1 MNKLLISIICLFYT
15 GISYGVTPEYILRAG
30 NAVQTSANSLE
41 FDIVMIHTNSSNSTF
56 EYAGGQ
62 YFFDFNLNISNGGSL
77 IYSIVDSDLP
87 AILQPRN
94 PVVYTSGGEMQL
106 RLSTNVI
113 PSPGQGFIISNILPG
128 TKLVR
133 MKLMTN
139 SGSFDVQY
147 FSLRWRNG
155 PANPYTK
162 IYSFENS
169 EFTEITVPSNHYLDS
184 LNHPL
189 PVELAAFSAVINGN
203 NTELKWSTNIELN
216 NSGFEVERKGSTE
229 QSFKKIGF
237 IKGAGNSNTLIH
249 YSYIDKYLSTGIYKY
264 RLKQIDY
271 NGNFTYFELDDFVN
285 IGIPKVCI
293 LEQNFPNP
301 FNPETIISYQLSSE
315 RNVSLKIFNNLGKEI
330 IQLVNSIQSAG
341 SYSIKFEGNKM
352 PGGVYFYRLE
362 AGDYIETKRMLLIK

>member
-1 MNKLLISIICLFYT
+1 MNKILILIFYLFFT
-15 GISYGVTPEYILRAG
+15 GISYGVNPEYILKAG

-62 YFFDFNLNISNGGSL
+62 YFFDFNLNISNGGAL

-87 AILQPRN
+87 LELQPRN
-94 PVVYTSGGEMQL
+94 PLVYTSGGEMQL

-113 PSPGQGFIISNILPG
+113 PSPGQGFVISDLLPG

-169 EFTEITVPSNHYLDS
+169 VFTEITDTSNHSIDS

-189 PVELAAFSAVINGN
+189 PIELTAFNSVINGN
-203 NTELKWSTNIELN
+203 NTELKWSTNSELN
-216 NSGFEVERKGSTE
+216 NFGFEIERKESTE

-237 IKGAGNSNTLIH
+237 IQGAGTSNIIIN
-249 YSYIDKYLSTGIYKY
+249 YSYTDKYLSSGTYNY

-271 NGNFTYFELDDFVN
+271 NGNFTYFELDNFVN
-285 IGIPKVCI
+285 IGIPSVCN

-301 FNPETIISYQLSSE
+301 FNPETIIRYQLSSE
-315 RNVSLKIFNNLGKEI
+315 RNVSLKIYSNLGKEI
-330 IQLVNSIQSAG
+330 IQLVKSFQPAG
-341 SYSIKFEGNKM
+341 SYAIKFDGNNLS
-352 PGGVYFYRLE
+352 GGVYFYRLE
-362 AGDYIETKRMLLIK
+362 AGDYIETKRMLLVK